1 MQGIPTSA
9 ITRFILAGILT
20 LTAALTLACREP
32 VVVVLPA
39 TPDVEATVVARV
51 EATAAVAP
59 TDTPAPPPQPTA
71 IPIPAPTETPVP
83 KPTNTPMPSPTLESP
98 VTPSPAATALP
109 TATPDLAAMVQQVK
123 TGVVRVRT
131 NSGSGTGFVFETTHR
146 GRAYVLTNHHV
157 IQGAGRAE
165 VLVNDAST
173 YQGTVLGYDAYR
185 DLAVLEICCGSFN
198 PLSLQGSQVIK
209 PGAEVVAIGYP
220 LGIEGSAT
228 VTRGIVSAY
237 RYDDSYKSW
246 VVQTDAPINPGN
258 SGGPLLLSNG
268 ETIGINTF
276 IIREDYGVSID
287 GVGFAI
293 SRQSIQSVLEGLKQG
308 SRVAFPTPTPK
319 PTPSTEFVW
328 RTYTKGTYANQDY
341 GYSVRVPWGWEI
353 EDSYKDSVSFR
364 SPDRSAGFGIGVF
377 DSQPAS
383 SISEFAN
390 EMIESSR
397 AINEISQGELF
408 EVVEREILVEE
419 ADGSGAATILYRYK
433 TPYDSCVK
441 LSNVLLGLSY
451 ESSFVL
457 SGWVCEHSYDEYES
471 VLRTIVDSLIFK

>member
-9 ITRFILAGILT
+9 MTRFILAGILT

-51 EATAAVAP
+51 EATAAAAP
-59 TDTPAPPPQPTA
+59 TDTPAPPTQPTV

-83 KPTNTPMPSPTLESP
+83 RPTNTPMPSPTPESP
-98 VTPSPAATALP
+98 VTPSPTATALP
-109 TATPDLAAMVQQVK
+109 TATPDLATMVQQAK

-146 GRAYVLTNHHV
+146 GGAYVLTNYHV

-228 VTRGIVSAY
+228 VTRGIVSAF
-237 RYDDSYKSW
+237 RYDESYQSW

-268 ETIGINTF
+268 EAIGINTF

-293 SRQSIQSVLEGLKQG
+293 SRQSIRGVLDELKQG
-308 SRVAFPTPTPK
+308 SRVGFPTPTPS
-319 PTPSTEFVW
+319 PTPAQVRWIVYFNW
-328 RTYTKGTYANQDY
+328 GY
-341 GYSVRVPWGWEI
+341 GYGISAPEGWEI
-353 EDSYKDSVSFR
+353 EDSDKSAVSII
-364 SPDRSAGFGIGVF
+364 SPDSFAGVYIKAYK
-377 DSQPAS
+377 SQAS
-383 SISEFAN
+383 SFSEWVN
-390 EMIESSR
+390 GSIEKAR
-397 AINEISQGELF
+397 AYYRELF
-408 EVVEREILVEE
+408 QVVEREVTEH
-419 ADGSGAATILYRYK
+419 ADGTGIATIMYRAQISDNNCIQVNHDLYITSYK
-433 TPYDSCVK
+433 
-441 LSNVLLGLSY
+441 
-451 ESSFVL
+451 SSFYMR
-457 SGWVCEHSYDEYES
+457 GWICEHSYSEYES
-471 VLRTIVDSLIFK
+471 LIETIYDKLYFP